1 MDTECKISVEA
12 AAMKGCDYRTVQL
25 LALDE
30 PWHLMVEE
38 ESANVP
44 TAVEGDRQKLDEKA
58 ATISGEG
65 DFFSASDATGTDY
78 PILIDFEKIC
88 LWDHGGNLNVGI
100 RMEDAVYMKKRL
112 MEWVHAVAAYIRLL
126 HDIT

>member
-1 MDTECKISVEA
+1 
-12 AAMKGCDYRTVQL
+12 
-25 LALDE
+25 
-30 PWHLMVEE
+30 MVEE
-38 ESANVP
+38 ETANMLM
-44 TAVEGDRQKLDEKA
+44 AVEEDRQKLDEKL

-65 DFFSASDATGTDY
+65 NIFSASEATDY

-88 LWDHGGNLNVGI
+88 VWDHGDNLNVGI
-100 RMEDAVYMKKRL
+100 RMEDAVYMKMRL